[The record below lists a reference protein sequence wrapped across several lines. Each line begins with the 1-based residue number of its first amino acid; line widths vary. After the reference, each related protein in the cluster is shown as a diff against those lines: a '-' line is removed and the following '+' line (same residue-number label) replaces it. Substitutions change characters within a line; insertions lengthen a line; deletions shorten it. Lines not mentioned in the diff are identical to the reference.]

1 MDLMS
6 LLVRIGADTSSAEQ
20 GIKKTQTLG
29 QKLSKGLKTA
39 AKVGA
44 TAIAGATA
52 AVVAFTKASVDV
64 GRKFDKSMSQVA
76 ATMGVTTDEIDDL
89 RKFAQKMGRE
99 TAFSA
104 TQAADALN
112 YMALAGYDAETSM
125 NMLPNVLNLAAA
137 GGMDLATAS
146 DMVTDAQSAL
156 GLSLDETSEMVDKM
170 AKASSKSNTSVSQ
183 LGEAFLT
190 IGGTAKNLKGGT
202 TELATA
208 LGILAD
214 NGVKGSEG
222 GTALR
227 NVLLNLT
234 PKSEDAAKAMEQ
246 IGLKAYDAN
255 GEMRPLKDIFH
266 DMNVAMADMSTEQRQ
281 NILSNIF
288 NKVDLKSVNALM
300 STSVERWDEL
310 ATAIDGAWYTTES
323 LTKSLGDAGIS
334 MDTVKENLSKLG
346 ITADKFD
353 YSLSVS
359 NGDATDFAETL
370 WETADAGVSMD
381 DILAAMGGD
390 LNAVQTAFDNTTGA
404 AQQMADTQ
412 LDNLEGD
419 ITLFE
424 SALEGAQIAISDQVT
439 PALRDFVQF
448 GTEGVS
454 QLTEAFEKDGLNGA
468 MEALGHIISDGVVLI
483 IDGLP
488 QFVDAGIKLLGAII
502 QGIMDNFPALIKAA
516 GQIAETI
523 ISNIMSYVE
532 EKNPQLAKVLNKI
545 GGAVKEVYEAI
556 KGYWNDTLKPAFD
569 TMMTWIRDTLLPT
582 ISNAWQNLQPIVG
595 DVFDALK
602 EFWTNTLK
610 PIYQSM
616 KKWIEEDLIP
626 KFKGA
631 WQSAQDKV
639 DDVFRGI
646 STLWN
651 EVLKPIFN
659 GIMTFLSKTLQP
671 AFENVFSAI
680 STTVD
685 TTLGGIE
692 KLWNE
697 SVKPIY
703 NGILTFFKGVFKGD
717 FEMAW
722 DGIQK
727 IVEGNWNAIQTAA
740 ETAWENAKTWGS
752 TIVANFTLAFQNAWN
767 LVKGSVLG
775 LWDGFKAKATEIW
788 EGAKQWGATIIAN
801 FTLAFTNAWNLVKNT
816 VTGLWDAIKD
826 KAKELWTSAKQW
838 ASTIIANFTLSFK
851 NSWDL
856 VKKSVVGLW
865 DAIKDKAEELWK
877 GAKDWGKNIVNN
889 FKNSISTTWTTAI
902 KGIKL
907 LFKQIPDAI
916 GDIVKSALN
925 WGQDLI
931 DNFKKG
937 IENKWQGLK
946 DKVEGVANSIKDF
959 LGFSQPKE
967 GPLSDFDTY
976 APDMMNL
983 FIKGI
988 NDNITVLK
996 ATLFSLTQ
1004 YIKQEFKSA
1013 GEKAYS
1019 SFKEGYDGYW
1029 GDQMKN
1035 AIKNPIESAYYAIRD
1050 MHWWDLADGI
1060 YRDVTHVCSWI
1071 HDAYKNAFDFSNMYV
1086 KTPHWSVD
1094 KWNEISGT
1102 YYPEMSVSW
1111 YRKAYDNPVMFTNP
1125 TVLGTPYGLKG
1136 FGDGPGGEI
1145 VLSAEKLRGIV
1156 GTAGGTTNNTIN
1168 VYQRDGENMDAFVRR
1183 IEEIMTRHDN
1193 QRKAAFL

>member
-1 MDLMS
+1 MVSPTKQSGEAMKQLGIEVTNSDGSMKSMKEIMDMLRGKFGK
-6 LLVRIGADTSSAEQ
+6 LTEAEQ
-20 GIKKTQTLG
+20 AHYASMIAGKNAMSGMLAIVNASNEDYE
-29 QKLSKGLKTA
+29 KLTA
-39 AKVGA
+39 AIDNCDGA
-44 TAIAGATA
+44 AE
-52 AVVAFTKASVDV
+52 K
-64 GRKFDKSMSQVA
+64 MA
-76 ATMGVTTDEIDDL
+76 ATM
-89 RKFAQKMGRE
+89 Q
-99 TAFSA
+99 
-104 TQAADALN
+104 
-112 YMALAGYDAETSM
+112 
-125 NMLPNVLNLAAA
+125 
-137 GGMDLATAS
+137 
-146 DMVTDAQSAL
+146 
-156 GLSLDETSEMVDKM
+156 
-170 AKASSKSNTSVSQ
+170 
-183 LGEAFLT
+183 
-190 IGGTAKNLKGGT
+190 
-202 TELATA
+202 
-208 LGILAD
+208 
-214 NGVKGSEG
+214 
-222 GTALR
+222 
-227 NVLLNLT
+227 
-234 PKSEDAAKAMEQ
+234 
-246 IGLKAYDAN
+246 
-255 GEMRPLKDIFH
+255 
-266 DMNVAMADMSTEQRQ
+266 
-281 NILSNIF
+281 
-288 NKVDLKSVNALM
+288 
-300 STSVERWDEL
+300 
-310 ATAIDGAWYTTES
+310 
-323 LTKSLGDAGIS
+323 
-334 MDTVKENLSKLG
+334 
-346 ITADKFD
+346 
-353 YSLSVS
+353 
-359 NGDATDFAETL
+359 
-370 WETADAGVSMD
+370 
-381 DILAAMGGD
+381 
-390 LNAVQTAFDNTTGA
+390 
-404 AQQMADTQ
+404 
-412 LDNLEGD
+412 DNLQGD
-419 ITLFE
+419 ITIFK
-424 SALEGAQIAISDQVT
+424 SALEGAQIALSDKLT
-439 PALRDFVQF
+439 PSLREFVQF
-448 GTEGVS
+448 GTGAVAD
-454 QLTEAFEKDGLNGA
+454 LTKAFEEDGLNGA
-468 MEALGHIISDGVVLI
+468 MEALGNIISDGIALI

-502 QGIMDNFPALIKAA
+502 QGIMDNFPALVEAA

-545 GGAVKEVYEAI
+545 GGAVKKVYEAI

-569 TMMTWIRDTLLPT
+569 AMMTWIRDTLLPT
-582 ISNAWQNLQPIVG
+582 ISNAWQNFQPIVG
-595 DVFDALK
+595 DVFTALK
-602 EFWTNTLK
+602 EFWTKTLK

-626 KFKGA
+626 KFQGA

-659 GIMTFLSKTLQP
+659 GIKTFLSKTLKP

-717 FEMAW
+717 FETAW
-722 DGIQK
+722 NGIQK
-727 IVEGNWNAIQTAA
+727 IVEGVWNAIQIAA
-740 ETAWENAKTWGS
+740 ETVEKNAKTWGS
-752 TIVANFTLAFQNAWN
+752 TIIANFTLAIQNAWN
-767 LVKGSVLG
+767 LVKKSVLG
-775 LWDGFKAKATEIW
+775 LWDGFK
-788 EGAKQWGATIIAN
+788 
-801 FTLAFTNAWNLVKNT
+801 
-816 VTGLWDAIKD
+816 D
-826 KAKELWTSAKQW
+826 KAEELWTGAKQW

-851 NSWDL
+851 NAWNL

-865 DAIKDKAEELWK
+865 DAIKDKAKELWT
-877 GAKDWGKNIVNN
+877 GAKEWGKDIVNN

-902 KGIKL
+902 KEIKR

-916 GDIVKSALN
+916 SDIVKSALN

-959 LGFSQPKE
+959 LGFSQPKK

-1035 AIKNPIESAYYAIRD
+1035 AIKNPVESAYYAIRD

-1071 HDAYKNAFDFSNMYV
+1071 HDAYKNAFDFSNIYV
-1086 KTPHWSVD
+1086 KTPHWEVTG
-1094 KWNEISGT
+1094 WTEISGT
-1102 YYPEMSVSW
+1102 NYPNMRVSW
-1111 YRKAYDNPVMFTNP
+1111 YRKAYDNPLMFTSP
-1125 TVLGTPYGLKG
+1125 TVLGTPGGLKG

-1145 VLSAEKLRGIV
+1145 VLSAEKLREIV

-1193 QRKAAFL
+1193 QRKAAFA